1 MLIKKHHKLGT
12 IKVHLYT
19 CIKVVYMVCFFKL
32 PVSNV
37 VRLCTIDFS
46 VCLSD
51 ILVLSSKLYCL
62 ILPLFI
68 LFNDEIRMLPEL
80 RQMLI

>member
-1 MLIKKHHKLGT
+1 
-12 IKVHLYT
+12 
-19 CIKVVYMVCFFKL
+19 MVCFFKL

-46 VCLSD
+46 VCLSE